1 MGRHL
6 VMFLAILDTIIA
18 YNTVTLRLC
27 SNTFSRWKGAKSHV
41 RQIYHSTA
49 GHKHTEKVTWGTS
62 SSLQLST
69 NRQRWPRMAEWGE
82 SSVGKEESSWVAVV
96 HTMMMAV
103 MRIFVMMC
111 LNTSSSLKAKKSHLI
126 SQQLIFED
134 LAAVSWPG
142 PGLFNHFPVSC

>member
-62 SSLQLST
+62 SSLQLNT
-69 NRQRWPRMAEWGE
+69 NTERWPRMAEWWE

-111 LNTSSSLKAKKSHLI
+111 LNTSSLWKQKKSHLI
-126 SQQLIFED
+126 SQQLILED
-134 LAAVSWPG
+134 LAAVSW